1 MKSATLA
8 ESEGGLY
15 SECPTRVTRRV
26 VELSPVGRTSSPI
39 TVLTRVDLPA
49 PELPKKPITDFFL
62 RFANNLSVSSNASNS
77 LSDGRKSG
85 FTAATFDL
93 RSATLLSPSE
103 SRSETLFFFPR
114 GIGAHHPCSQ
124 VSLSEGSQPVGEPLG
139 NFILF
144 SKGDRSAPSLFAEG
158 SHRYLEE
165 KQPPLPEKSSSLF

>member
-26 VELSPVGRTSSPI
+26 VGLSPVGRTSSPI
-39 TVLTRVDLPA
+39 MVLTRVDLPE

-62 RFANNLSVSSNASNS
+62 RFANSLSVSSNASNS

-85 FTAATFDL
+85 FMAATFDL

-114 GIGAHHPCSQ
+114 GIGAHHPCSR
-124 VSLSEGSQPVGEPLG
+124 VSLSE
-139 NFILF
+139 NFY
-144 SKGDRSAPSLFAEG
+144 
-158 SHRYLEE
+158 RYQGE
-165 KQPPLPEKSSSLF
+165 KQPLRVLLKGRTVLFAVNNNSLVPCPKRIRVYI